1 MESPEV
7 WRWVWLVAAVVFV
20 VGEMS
25 SPGTFFLLPFGL
37 AAAVA
42 AVLAFADVGVTV
54 QWLAFVGTALATL
67 AALRPLARRL
77 DRDEPVA
84 GIGSRRLIG
93 EPAVVL
99 DAIPAGPAELGTIRV
114 HREEWRAES
123 ADGSG
128 IPAGTQVKVVE
139 MRGTRAVVWP
149 VARPD
154 PPPAIPRSPAPPADE
169 ER

>member
-1 MESPEV
+1 
-7 WRWVWLVAAVVFV
+7 VAAVVFV

-25 SPGTFFLLPFGL
+25 SPGTFFLLPFGV

-42 AVLAFADVGVTV
+42 AVLAFLDVSVTV
-54 QWLAFVGTALATL
+54 QWLAFFGTAVATL
-67 AALRPLARRL
+67 AGLRPLARRL

-123 ADGSG
+123 ADGSEV
-128 IPAGTQVKVVE
+128 PAGTRVRIVDV
-139 MRGTRAVVWP
+139 RGTRVVVWP
-149 VARPD
+149 AARPD
-154 PPPAIPRSPAPPADE
+154 PPRAIPQAPAPPADE